1 MKIYGTDEHT
11 GVLQLSLDTPG
22 ADNLLFSRGNSD
34 VFVLKVNKPL
44 GAIQGVRIGH
54 DNSGESPSWFL
65 EEIVIR
71 ETQSHQYWTFPI
83 SQWFAL
89 ERGDG
94 RIERMLGLASSHFD
108 FSDEV
113 IKRWRKGLTES
124 HIWVSVI
131 AKPRRSRFTRVQRV
145 SCCLSVL
152 LTSMFANAMFYK
164 IEGKSVQTIQIG
176 PLAFSWRQVVIGIE
190 SALIVAP
197 INIIIVFLFQKGA
210 EKPMSNNN
218 RCPKATLFRCLAWFL
233 FVCSCA
239 VSSAFSILYSLIWEK
254 SVSEQWLSSMLISFT
269 QNVTITEPV
278 KVLLVAFLLA
288 AISKIKVN
296 SSEVCENS
304 NEAKTGCSKQRLWTL
319 KLSEVE
325 EMRKCQA
332 KKQNMSRYLLELVF
346 YVVFVFFLIV
356 VCYGNR
362 NDHRYLM
369 TKSLRDGLPKFNK
382 VGNVNH
388 VIIDLQKV
396 CS

>member
-11 GVLQLSLDTPG
+11 GVLQPSLETPG

-65 EEIVIR
+65 EEILIR
-71 ETQSHQYWTFPI
+71 DKQSNQYWTFPV

-89 ERGDG
+89 EREDG
-94 RIERMLGLASSHFD
+94 RIERMLGLASSHLD
-108 FSDEV
+108 FSNEV
-113 IKRWRKGLTES
+113 VKRWQKGLTES

-164 IEGKSVQTIQIG
+164 IEGKSVQAIQIG

-197 INIIIVFLFQKGA
+197 INILIVFLFQKGA
-210 EKPMSNNN
+210 KRTTINTN
-218 RCPKATLFRCLAWFL
+218 RCPKARLLSCLAWLL

-239 VSSAFSILYSLIWEK
+239 VSSAFSIFYSLMWEK

-269 QNVTITEPV
+269 QNVTITEPF
-278 KVLLVAFLLA
+278 KVFLIAFLLA
-288 AISKIKVN
+288 AVSKRKVN
-296 SSEVCENS
+296 RSEVCENS
-304 NEAKTGCSKQRLWTL
+304 NEAKKGCSKQRLWTL

-325 EMRKCQA
+325 EMRKHQA
-332 KKQNMSRYLLELVF
+332 KKRNLSRYFVELVF
-346 YVVFVFFLIV
+346 YLIFIFLLMV

-382 VGNVNH
+382 VS
-388 VIIDLQKV
+388 KV
-396 CS
+396 YKRLCYN